1 MLFNKIE
8 IDNIGP
14 ISNLS
19 IEFPKIDESPK
30 PLIIV
35 GENGTGKSIL
45 LAHLVNSLMVGKQ
58 EVYEDVEVEKGRVF
72 KYRSPQYIKSG
83 ENYSYSNVEFES
95 GEKVQEW
102 QLERPKNE
110 FEEKLGYTPIRP
122 EWNQIHTG
130 ENSHFFSSFNVN
142 SEETNN
148 IFKKQCCLYFP
159 VNRFEEP
166 AWLNLLNLK
175 AKASYTE
182 LKRISGFSNRDTIC
196 ISPLKN
202 NINWLLDLMFD
213 RQVFDIKIQN
223 MRFPLQVMPNEI
235 NIPVFIGYNGQ
246 SSSIYDAVLQ
256 VIRVILNEHGD
267 IRLGAGARK
276 TRQISVMRNEKMWV
290 PNLFQLSTG
299 EVQLIN
305 LFLSILR
312 DYDLSD
318 GELNTLNDIKGIV
331 IVDEIDAHLHAIH
344 QKEVLPKL
352 IKLFPN
358 IQFIVT
364 SHSPLF
370 LIGMEQ
376 EFGDNGFEIISMPK
390 GEKVS
395 ASDFSEFI
403 AAYEAFKETTS
414 HRDEITK
421 EILQHAKPVV
431 FVEGDYDIRYL
442 VKAADILERVDVLER
457 IQIKDGDGFG
467 NLDKIWKSYNN
478 SISEVVQN
486 KIILLFDCDTHKQD
500 ANKNLVFKRVLPSNS
515 ENPISIGIENLFP
528 QTTIDRIEA
537 IKPQYIDFQE
547 ASVSRIRDVET
558 HLSAS
563 KSVNKDEKGN
573 MCDLLCETG
582 TAEDFSGFKVV
593 FDIIEEI
600 INN

>member
-547 ASVSRIRDVET
+547 ASVSRIRGVET

-600 INN
+600 INS